1 MLEMHRFTPQ
11 RFAGLLLTLLLMGTG
26 PASGQSV
33 QAVVDAMKTRYQQE
47 LDAVD
52 TYIIETDQYTSYHRR
67 TTQAGQPMYETAMR
81 WHGEGRGL
89 FRGAGASPSLQPSLS
104 QLDTL
109 AQIAAYEGTETI
121 DGRRSHILRIDDLS
135 ALPSSQLPPM
145 AEGTNNQGSVRM
157 YIDAERSVPLRMDME
172 VAITQHGE
180 ARTLR
185 PRVVFSDY
193 RTTDGLMLPWIMTMT
208 METLNA
214 SMSPEERERAR
225 RSLEEM
231 EQRLEQLPEEQR
243 RMMEGAMKDQLDR
256 LRSMLDEGTIRFA
269 VEVQDV
275 RVNTALPDDV
285 FNGN

>member
-109 AQIAAYEGTETI
+109 VQIAAYEG
-121 DGRRSHILRIDDLS
+121 DRNDRRAAQPHPPHRRPLGAVQFSTASH
-135 ALPSSQLPPM
+135 
-145 AEGTNNQGSVRM
+145 GG
-157 YIDAERSVPLRMDME
+157 
-172 VAITQHGE
+172 G
-180 ARTLR
+180 
-185 PRVVFSDY
+185 
-193 RTTDGLMLPWIMTMT
+193 
-208 METLNA
+208 
-214 SMSPEERERAR
+214 
-225 RSLEEM
+225 
-231 EQRLEQLPEEQR
+231 
-243 RMMEGAMKDQLDR
+243 DQ
-256 LRSMLDEGTIRFA
+256 
-269 VEVQDV
+269 
-275 RVNTALPDDV
+275 
-285 FNGN
+285 

>member
-1 MLEMHRFTPQ
+1 
-11 RFAGLLLTLLLMGTG
+11 
-26 PASGQSV
+26 
-33 QAVVDAMKTRYQQE
+33 
-47 LDAVD
+47 
-52 TYIIETDQYTSYHRR
+52 
-67 TTQAGQPMYETAMR
+67 
-81 WHGEGRGL
+81 
-89 FRGAGASPSLQPSLS
+89 
-104 QLDTL
+104 
-109 AQIAAYEGTETI
+109 
-121 DGRRSHILRIDDLS
+121 
-135 ALPSSQLPPM
+135 
-145 AEGTNNQGSVRM
+145 
-157 YIDAERSVPLRMDME
+157 
-172 VAITQHGE
+172 
-180 ARTLR
+180 
-185 PRVVFSDY
+185 
-193 RTTDGLMLPWIMTMT
+193 MTMT